1 MRRRRGGDC
10 IAWQGLWLET
20 PFPLL
25 LLHPSSHTIPIFS
38 HILPGSHN
46 QHISPLANISNK
58 IQPVSYLCC
67 IIYVKYMYFSYS
79 QPNWLLILYLST
91 FLTNYLT
98 FASSIYPLG
107 AFHPSHDTSYML
119 RRCKIHYRITDTDP
133 SKRMPFHWAAL
144 ALACSSYSTTLEHSD
159 QTAPSITDA
168 TSIMGTFIV

>member
-10 IAWQGLWLET
+10 TAWWGLWLET

-58 IQPVSYLCC
+58 IQPVSYLYC
-67 IIYVKYMYFSYS
+67 IIYVNYMYFSYI

-91 FLTNYLT
+91 FFTNYLT

-119 RRCKIHYRITDTDP
+119 RRCKIDYRIRDTDP
-133 SKRMPFHWAAL
+133 SKRMPFH
-144 ALACSSYSTTLEHSD
+144 
-159 QTAPSITDA
+159 
-168 TSIMGTFIV
+168 